1 MGFFSKLFGL
11 KNKEK
16 VGEQTLYIC
25 SPVDGEVVST
35 SEVKDET
42 FSQNMIGKGFAIKPS
57 SGEFV
62 SPIDGEL
69 TLVAETGHAFS
80 IRHANGMEV
89 LVHIGIDTVNMNA
102 NRETNTPLK
111 GFTLHAK
118 AGDKVS
124 IGASIITADLEE
136 IKKAG
141 YDTIT
146 PVIVVNNEFS
156 ANKSIV
162 DILKGQVTK
171 TTKILEVK

>member
-1 MGFFSKLFGL
+1 MGFFSKLFGK
-11 KNKEK
+11 KNKESA
-16 VGEQTLYIC
+16 GEQSLYIC
-25 SPVDGEVVST
+25 SPADGEVVST

-42 FSQNMIGKGFAIKPS
+42 FSQNMIGKGFALKPS

-80 IRHANGMEV
+80 IKHANGIEI

-102 NRETNTPLK
+102 NRDTNTPLK
-111 GFTLHAK
+111 GFKLFAK
-118 AGDKVS
+118 AGDKVNV
-124 IGASIITADLEE
+124 GAPIITADLDA

-156 ANKSIV
+156 TNKTIA

-171 TTKILEVK
+171 TTKILEIK

>member
-1 MGFFSKLFGL
+1 MGFFSKLFGK
-11 KNKEK
+11 KNKDTG
-16 VGEQTLYIC
+16 GEQIINIC
-25 SPVDGEVVST
+25 SPVDGEVVAT
-35 SEVKDET
+35 TEVKDET
-42 FSQNMIGKGFAIKPS
+42 FSQDMIGKGFAVRPT
-57 SGEFV
+57 SGEFG

-80 IRHANGMEV
+80 VKHSSGVEI

-102 NRETNTPLK
+102 NRESGKALQ

-118 AGDKVS
+118 AGDKISV
-124 IGASIITADLEE
+124 GAPVITADLEA

-146 PVIVVNNEFS
+146 PVIIVNNEFS
-156 ANKSIV
+156 TNKNFT

-171 TTKILEVK
+171 GTKIVELK